1 MALINQND
9 LFDRLQEYIDKK
21 IGEMPDG
28 IRQVFEDYD
37 IQQIIDVIIPNIDEI
52 LGSKE
57 WSDCAKN
64 FANAPE
70 DSVINCSDGTNG
82 YSAYHWAK
90 KAEEQRLNTYD
101 KNEFIANSTG
111 APDAG
116 KPIVLG
122 GTGKISNTMLDIGST
137 DYQSTFMPQAGSE
150 YPDTT
155 GTSTG
160 AYWIVN
166 GLTAD
171 YTFTGGDLAGQTAT
185 NGDYMI
191 INSTGG
197 FDLIDNDV
205 DVGLY
210 YLVDGTNAITAPFA
224 GGGQQIKNIADGTD
238 DTDAVTKRQLDEK
251 AGRDSETFTNT
262 TVNGVYPDAT
272 GSGDEFLSNDGT
284 YRSVPGV
291 KQRQWVDE
299 TSNRAFG
306 VEYTNDT
313 GYEMEVSVHAGH
325 SNDGDY
331 GVALGC
337 YVDGIYLGRSFTVDY
352 GIVRETFTV
361 PAGSTYKVTIWQH
374 DGSYAERTWCELKV
388 IN

>member
-1 MALINQND
+1 MALINQSD

-21 IGEMPDG
+21 IEGMPEE

-205 DVGLY
+205 DMGLY

-272 GSGDEFLSNDGT
+272 GSGDEFLANDGT

-313 GYEMEVSVHAGH
+313 GYEMEVTAHAGNG
-325 SNDGDY
+325 NDSDY
-331 GVALGC
+331 SCNLGPS
-337 YVDGIYLGRSFTVDY
+337 VDGIVLGYSGSYEYPHAMV
-352 GIVRETFTV
+352 TFSV
-361 PAGSTYKVTIWQH
+361 PPGSVYKVNIAQNN
-374 DGSYAERTWCELKV
+374 GSSTSTRWCELKV
-388 IN
+388 VN